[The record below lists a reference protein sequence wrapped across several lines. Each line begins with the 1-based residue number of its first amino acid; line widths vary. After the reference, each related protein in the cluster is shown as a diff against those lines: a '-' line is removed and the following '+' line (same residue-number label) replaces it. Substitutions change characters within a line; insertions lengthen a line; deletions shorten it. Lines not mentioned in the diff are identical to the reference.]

1 MKREYHK
8 WWTHRLGRDMELLA
22 FGHAGARVI
31 VFPARMGRF
40 YDFENWGLVDTVRA
54 PIDAGWLQL
63 FCVDS
68 VDEEGLYS
76 GWVRPSDR
84 IHRHARYEDYILSEV
99 LPLTRDLNPNPFL
112 IAHGCS
118 LGAYHAVN
126 IALRHPHLFGKV
138 VALSGRYDLTAPV
151 GPYRGLFDG
160 HYDDTI
166 YFHTPSHY
174 LPNLNDPRHLDPIRR
189 MEITLAVGAEDPV
202 AENNRHLE
210 WSLREKGARVALHH
224 WPGEAHKPRY
234 WRQMVSHYL

>member
-1 MKREYHK
+1 
-8 WWTHRLGRDMELLA
+8 MELLT
-22 FGHAGARVI
+22 FGHAGARVL

-40 YDFENWGLVDTVRA
+40 FDFEAWGLVEAVKHQVE
-54 PIDAGWLQL
+54 AGWLQL

-99 LPLTRDLNPNPFL
+99 LPLSLQLNPNSFL

-138 VALSGRYDLTAPV
+138 VAFSGRYDLTTSI

-160 HYDDTI
+160 HYDDAI
-166 YFHTPSHY
+166 YFQMPTHY
-174 LPNLNDPRHLDPIRR
+174 LPNLTDPWHLDSIRR
-189 MEITLAVGAEDPV
+189 MEIILAVGEQDPI
-202 AENNRHLE
+202 AENNRHLA
-210 WSLREKGARVALHH
+210 WALGEKGARVTLHH

-234 WRQMVSHYL
+234 WRRMVSQYL

>member
-1 MKREYHK
+1 
-8 WWTHRLGRDMELLA
+8 MELLI
-22 FGHAGARVI
+22 FGHSGARVL

-40 YDFENWGLVDTVRA
+40 FDFENWGLVDALR
-54 PIDAGWLQL
+54 PQIEAGWLQL

-76 GWVRPSDR
+76 GWVRSSDR
-84 IHRHARYEDYILSEV
+84 IHRHQRYEDYLLGEV
-99 LPLTRDLNPNPFL
+99 LPFSQSINPNPFL

-126 IALRHPHLFGKV
+126 LAMRHPHLFGKV

-160 HYDDTI
+160 HYDDSI

-174 LPNLNDPRHLDPIRR
+174 LPNLTDPGHLEPLRR
-189 MEITLAVGAEDPV
+189 IEINLAVGRDDPV
-202 AENNRHLE
+202 ADNNRHLE
-210 WSLREKGARVALHH
+210 WTLREKGARVTLHL

>member
-1 MKREYHK
+1 
-8 WWTHRLGRDMELLA
+8 MELLA
-22 FGHAGARVI
+22 FGHSGARVL

-40 YDFENWGLVDTVRA
+40 YDFENWGLVQAVR
-54 PIDAGWLQL
+54 PQLDAGWLQL

-76 GWVRPSDR
+76 SWVRPSDR
-84 IHRHARYEDYILSEV
+84 IHRHARYEEYLLAEV
-99 LPLTRDLNPNPFL
+99 LPLTTQLNPNPFL

-138 VALSGRYDLTAPV
+138 VALSGRYDLTLPM

-160 HYDDTI
+160 HYDDAI
-166 YFHTPSHY
+166 YFQMPSHY
-174 LPNLNDPRHLDPIRR
+174 LPNLNDPHQLEPIRR
-189 MEITLAVGAEDPV
+189 MEILLAVGAEDPI

-210 WSLREKGARVALHH
+210 NALREKGARVTLHH
-224 WPGEAHKPRY
+224 WPGEAHKPRD
-234 WRQMVSHYL
+234 WRRMVSQYL

>member
-8 WWTHRLGRDMELLA
+8 WWSPHLGRDMELLA
-22 FGHAGARVI
+22 FGHAGARVL
-31 VFPARMGRF
+31 VFPARMGKF
-40 YDFENWGLVDTVRA
+40 YDYENWGLVGAVRSK
-54 PIDAGWLQL
+54 IEAGWIQL

-76 GWVRPSDR
+76 SWVRPSDR
-84 IHRHARYEDYILSEV
+84 IHRHSRYEDYILSEV
-99 LPLTRDLNPNPFL
+99 LPLTSDLNPNPFM

-126 IALRHPHLFGKV
+126 IALRHPQRFGKV
-138 VALSGRYDLTAPV
+138 VALSGRYDLTAPI

-160 HYDDTI
+160 HYDDSI
-166 YFHTPSHY
+166 YFHMPSHY
-174 LPNLNDPRHLDPIRR
+174 LPNLWEPHHLETIRQL
-189 MEITLAVGAEDPV
+189 EITLVVGADDPV

-210 WSLREKGARVALHH
+210 WALREKQARVVLHQ

-234 WRQMVSHYL
+234 WREMVYQYL